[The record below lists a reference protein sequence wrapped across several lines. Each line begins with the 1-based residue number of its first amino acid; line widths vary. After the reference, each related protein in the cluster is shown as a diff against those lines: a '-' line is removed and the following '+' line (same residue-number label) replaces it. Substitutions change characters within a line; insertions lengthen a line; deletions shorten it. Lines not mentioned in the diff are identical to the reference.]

1 MQKHLKRLNSS
12 EVLKGGWYS
21 TFAKTESNAPEKLY
35 ETLDL
40 GSPGLS
46 VSDTAMT
53 HTFLSNLGRDTITS
67 SLHANCFTL
76 SMAVQFAG
84 SKSWLFMD
92 PRDFMGTFG
101 AQPSLFMLPQRA
113 TSRPFRLYRYK
124 SRPGDVLL
132 FPANW
137 GHTVKTHAG
146 PQLMMNYRIVSL
158 GSALGQPWNFAKAMF
173 NLIFLNWK
181 MEASS
186 PAMEEAFQNARDQD
200 GGVPTYIQSM
210 SQSKLADICSSLG
223 RPPIA
228 DEQLLELLRAL

>member
-1 MQKHLKRLNSS
+1 
-12 EVLKGGWYS
+12 
-21 TFAKTESNAPEKLY
+21 
-35 ETLDL
+35 
-40 GSPGLS
+40 
-46 VSDTAMT
+46 MT

-158 GSALGQPWNFAKAMF
+158 GFALGQPWNFAK
-173 NLIFLNWK
+173 
-181 MEASS
+181 ASS

-228 DEQLLELLRAL
+228 D